1 MGIINWVAIGGIL
14 VDLVIIS
21 MIISSTYWGYRKG
34 LVGVIFKVLVFIVS
48 LLIVFVLYKPVSN
61 SIIKNT
67 EIDEKIAEVI
77 RSNLEGTTLSDGQLL
92 QASESNFSTGVVNL
106 INSFVS
112 EALNQAKSDA
122 VGYVSVELSYFI
134 VRVGTMLLLFMLSK
148 FFLLF
153 IRFAAELIA
162 NLPFI
167 KMFNKSGGLIYG
179 VIKGFL
185 LVYLILAIL
194 SVISP
199 LVSSWGIMNAVEDS
213 YLGSTMYNN
222 NIILNLIIK

>member
-112 EALNQAKSDA
+112 ESINQEKSDA